1 MDEKHEYDLTSD
13 NHTCRSVTMSL
24 MLLKQSV
31 QLLEDR
37 VSYVEN
43 TLFRSTNGKSLT
55 TRLAL
60 TEQSLDRLD
69 DVVRRLE
76 DLEESYRQRQWQ
88 LMAAILLSVVG
99 FIFTLLTRLVFR
111 SG

>member
-1 MDEKHEYDLTSD
+1 
-13 NHTCRSVTMSL
+13 MSL